1 MEYTDIIS
9 LADAK
14 NYLRIDDTV
23 SEDDRAISQMINAS
37 FRFIE
42 NWTNHILEQRDK
54 TYSLENDFV
63 SVYDYPIQE
72 IVSPVTAVETKKPLY
87 SNFEVLNG
95 ESELILTVGYN
106 DSVEVP
112 DDLIQVAYEI
122 LDIYYYGSKDGQSVG
137 KKLSALSV
145 DTLNYYKRFIL

>member
-122 LDIYYYGSKDGQSVG
+122 LDIYYYGSKDGQSV
-137 KKLSALSV
+137 
-145 DTLNYYKRFIL
+145 R